1 MPKPGEDEQGHQKNA
16 SGSAV
21 IIMIAEI
28 VIMLILVAIIIIV
41 VVAVVVVVVVIVV
54 VVVAVVVTVTIILI
68 LRRRIVRHNI
78 HLRSARTCMCLR
90 IRSPLH
96 ACPACLSVCVCHGIY
111 VLCLP
116 VCPIS
121 VQSLL
126 ALPLSPSRSLAL
138 SLSLYLSF
146 SFYCSSV
153 PLSIDVSSSGT
164 LSLTVCRILQ
174 LRIASTYCTR
184 LYIQQLASW

>member
-41 VVAVVVVVVVIVV
+41 VVAVVVVVIVV

-138 SLSLYLSF
+138 SLSLSLF
-146 SFYCSSV
+146 LLLLLLRSSIHRC
-153 PLSIDVSSSGT
+153 LFIWDSVSHCLPNSP
-164 LSLTVCRILQ
+164 
-174 LRIASTYCTR
+174 ATYCIY
-184 LYIQQLASW
+184 LLHPSIHPAAC

>member
-28 VIMLILVAIIIIV
+28 VIMLILVVILIAIIIIV
-41 VVAVVVVVVVIVV
+41 VVAVV
-54 VVVAVVVTVTIILI
+54 VVVTVTIILI

-96 ACPACLSVCVCHGIY
+96 ACPVCLSVCVCHGIY

-138 SLSLYLSF
+138 SLSLSLYLSF

-153 PLSIDVSSSGT
+153 PLCIDVSSSGN